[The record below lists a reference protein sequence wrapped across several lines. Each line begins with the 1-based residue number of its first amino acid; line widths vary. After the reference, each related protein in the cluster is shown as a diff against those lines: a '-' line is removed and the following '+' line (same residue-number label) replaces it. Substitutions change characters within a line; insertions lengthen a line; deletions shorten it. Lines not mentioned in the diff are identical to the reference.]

1 MSSPKSFQS
10 GGAWLLAG
18 VLAGML
24 FFWNQNSQPNLAHAS
39 DPKPGTVASAASS
52 GDSLM
57 DGQPQTGLP
66 EMDMLLD
73 GKRYRLEVT
82 ATQVQ
87 AQKGLMYRTRLSK
100 NHGMLFRFQ
109 PARKI
114 SFWMKNTRIPLDML
128 FVRDG
133 EIRHIVQGAKPC
145 VADPCVTYPSG
156 TEVDTVVELPAGT
169 VKKNHIQPG
178 DRIQFENPQFPAEDL
193 RQGK

>member
-1 MSSPKSFQS
+1 MSSPKSLQS
-10 GGAWLLAG
+10 GGAWLLAC

-24 FFWNQNSQPNLAHAS
+24 YLWNQNAQPNLAQAS
-39 DPKPGTVASAASS
+39 NPKPGTSASAAS

-82 ATQVQ
+82 TTQAQ
-87 AQKGLMYRTRLSK
+87 AQKGLMYRTHLPK
-100 NHGMLFRFQ
+100 QHGMLFRFQ

-114 SFWMKNTRIPLDML
+114 SFWMKNTLIPLDML
-128 FVRDG
+128 FVREG
-133 EIRHIVQGAKPC
+133 EIRHIVQGAVPC
-145 VADPCVTYPSG
+145 TAEPCVTYPSG

-169 VKKNHIQPG
+169 VQKNRIEPG
-178 DRIQFENPQFPAEDL
+178 GRIQLENPQFPAEDA